1 MLTAEISVLDCCL
14 SWLVAFLAQLNPL
27 EAPVMDTL
35 VAGHIRKVWASSE
48 SKCRMRDVHIT
59 MDTMTLHYRILIKL
73 WQTISLLAFLFL
85 HTCQCVALVEPV
97 AGSRLHTYFYWCCTV
112 CVLSFGCAY
121 LLGLG

>member
-59 MDTMTLHYRILIKL
+59 MDGIYDL
-73 WQTISLLAFLFL
+73 
-85 HTCQCVALVEPV
+85 P
-97 AGSRLHTYFYWCCTV
+97 RLDCYFTV
-112 CVLSFGCAY
+112 KFCY
-121 LLGLG
+121 N